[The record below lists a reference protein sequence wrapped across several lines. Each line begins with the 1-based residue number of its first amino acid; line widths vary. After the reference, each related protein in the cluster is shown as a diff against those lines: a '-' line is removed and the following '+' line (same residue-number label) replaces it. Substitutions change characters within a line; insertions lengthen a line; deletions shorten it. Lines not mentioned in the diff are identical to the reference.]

1 MSQQNVEIVRRVID
15 AWNRDE
21 QETVIRFLDPDV
33 VFDATRRL
41 INPRTYTGMEG
52 MRAMLADRDEVWEEF
67 RTEPDE
73 FVDAGDRVVV
83 IGRWAGKGKGSGIE
97 VQQPV
102 AHVFTLRGGRVVR
115 WELGYTDRGKAL
127 EAAGLR
133 DG

>member
-21 QETVIRFLDPDV
+21 QERVIRFLDPDV

-83 IGRWAGKGKGSGIE
+83 IGRWVGRGKGSGIE

-102 AHVFTLRGGRVVR
+102 AHVFTLHGGRVVR
-115 WELGYTDRGKAL
+115 WELGYTGRDQAL

-133 DG
+133 E